1 MNYSA
6 IKKNDIANGEGIRV
20 SLFVSGCTH
29 HCKGCFNEC
38 TWPFD
43 SGEPFTEKTEQEL
56 LDALAP
62 SWVDGLSLLG
72 GEPFEPCN
80 QRGLAPFLRKFHT
93 RFPQKDIWAYTGY
106 LYDKDLQP
114 GGRAFCEVTQEILDG
129 VAVLVDGP
137 FILSQKD
144 ISLKFRGS
152 ANQRLID
159 LNATRRTGT
168 LILLPEHK
176 GL

>member
-1 MNYSA
+1 M
-6 IKKNDIANGEGIRV
+6 E
-20 SLFVSGCTH
+20 
-29 HCKGCFNEC
+29 
-38 TWPFD
+38 
-43 SGEPFTEKTEQEL
+43 
-56 LDALAP
+56 P

-80 QRGLAPFLRKFHT
+80 QRALAPFLRKFHA

-159 LNATRRTGT
+159 LNATRRNGAIT
-168 LILLPEHK
+168 LLSEHK